1 MQVMR
6 QTHTRVSDGK
16 VFPWEVLVKK
26 HASIVLPV
34 TKDGEMI
41 FIDQFRYPIMDWEL
55 ECPAETLDQEGDTPE
70 SAAIR
75 ALREE
80 IGYRTERLIA
90 MPTYASS

>member
-1 MQVMR
+1 MR

-26 HASIVLPV
+26 NASIILPV
-34 TKDGEMI
+34 TRDGEMI

-70 SAAIR
+70 SAAMR

-80 IGYRTERLIA
+80 IGYHTERLIA